1 MAVKE
6 MRFENWRL
14 WGLLIPTEDIE
25 ELKGDSQFL
34 SDLDE
39 ILFKQ
44 QESALQQPLPNGL
57 SFQQTSERAAE
68 VITNLYR
75 EAFFK

>member
-1 MAVKE
+1 MSAAPRIVFIYQIVKFVSNHKSKGMAVKE
-6 MRFENWRL
+6 MRYENGRL
-14 WGLLIPTEDIE
+14 SGLFIPIEDIE

-44 QESALQQPLPNGL
+44 QES
-57 SFQQTSERAAE
+57 E
-68 VITNLYR
+68 
-75 EAFFK
+75 